1 MSARKKS
8 VKPPPK
14 KVHFSLSQQ
23 RAICGAPKVTVTRF
37 RSDIT
42 CRACKRLSR
51 RLPASS
57 ASIIPVKY
65 TLVVIG
71 PRGKKA
77 VYIDTTEEEAIRRYL
92 KTNGNTA
99 KTRAEINRTEVLQ
112 IADQFWATRIWA
124 AAPGRKVL
132 KQYRPRTRRKRTSMI
147 YTKVGKSTRG
157 SSLISLPHTQ
167 SPHIS
172 QHL

>member
-1 MSARKKS
+1 MSRLRNKS

-23 RAICGAPKVTVTRF
+23 RAICGTPNATLTRF

-57 ASIIPVKY
+57 APIIPVKY

-71 PRGKKA
+71 PRGAKA
-77 VYIDTTEEEAIRRYL
+77 VYIDATEEEASRRYL
-92 KTNGNTA
+92 ETNGDTP
-99 KTRAEINRTEVLQ
+99 KTRAEIHRTRVLQ
-112 IADQFWATRIWA
+112 ITDQFWADQIWTE
-124 AAPGRKVL
+124 APGDRS
-132 KQYRPRTRRKRTSMI
+132 QAATP
-147 YTKVGKSTRG
+147 
-157 SSLISLPHTQ
+157 PEQ
-167 SPHIS
+167 SER
-172 QHL
+172 